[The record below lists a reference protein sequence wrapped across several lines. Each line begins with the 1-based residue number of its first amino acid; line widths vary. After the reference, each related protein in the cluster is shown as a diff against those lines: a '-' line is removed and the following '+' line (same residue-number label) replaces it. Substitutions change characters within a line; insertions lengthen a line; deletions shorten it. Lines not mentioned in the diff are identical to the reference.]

1 MNEDYVSYIAAQT
14 LKQIGFN
21 EPCKGVY
28 MHGQC
33 MLLDSYSY
41 NKLFEATDTCSAP
54 TIAVALK
61 WLRNNYNIFVEITT
75 FADGYTYTIK
85 QFSVEN
91 GWVTRTDMKNVYESY
106 EDAVCDG
113 LITGLKYSYYDGK
126 EN

>member
-1 MNEDYVSYIAAQT
+1 MNEDYVPYIAAQT
-14 LKQIGFN
+14 LKQMGFN

-41 NKLFEATDTCSAP
+41 NKLFENTDTCSAP

-75 FADGYTYTIK
+75 FGDGYTYTIK

-91 GWVTRTDMKNVYESY
+91 GWVSRTNDKPKFDTF